1 MPRPWKLLP
10 GLSAH
15 VAALPQWMLLALLLA
30 VQVAIFVFDL
40 FFLPVQ
46 LQGVTFYAAMMPWV
60 VRLRSKAL
68 VFILIGNA
76 ILLNQVDGL
85 YDRDDLWVNVM
96 GIALLMLIGAL
107 SLQSVLAERAERQ
120 RADENEQL
128 RLQLHAEHER
138 SERNR
143 RDRELLLSL
152 ISHDVVQPLTHI
164 QIDIALL
171 DHVARGSVV
180 EDAATV
186 HERITGNAELLR
198 ALIQDLLDLAE
209 GEAGSLKVTPDEF
222 PLPEVMWRAARS
234 FHLGEHPRVHIVVD
248 CPPDLPAVLAD
259 RQRTEQVIRNLLAN
273 AIKYAPPGTVARL
286 IARRTGDMLVV
297 SVEDE
302 GPGVPAA
309 IGRQIF
315 EPFVRLP
322 RDQRGGIPGRGLGL
336 AVSQLLVH
344 GQGGRIWVE
353 TSQEQRTAFR
363 FTVPLAR
370 PSCTSTNG
378 SLPLPTR

>member
-1 MPRPWKLLP
+1 MRR
-10 GLSAH
+10 LSDR
-15 VAALPQWMLLALLLA
+15 VAALPQWSLLALLLCI
-30 VQVAIFVFDL
+30 QVFIFVFDV
-40 FFLPVQ
+40 FVLPVQ

-68 VFILIGNA
+68 VFILIGSA
-76 ILLNQVDGL
+76 ILLNQIDGL
-85 YDRDDLWVNVM
+85 YDHDDLWVSIM
-96 GIALLMLIGAL
+96 GVVLLTLIGAL
-107 SLQSVLAERAERQ
+107 SLQSVLAERVERQ

-138 SERNR
+138 SERSR

-164 QIDIALL
+164 QIDVALL

-180 EDAATV
+180 EDRDAI
-186 HERITGNAELLR
+186 HERIMGNAELLR

-209 GEAGSLKVTPDEF
+209 GEAGALKVTPDEF

-248 CPPDLPAVLAD
+248 CPPDLPAVLGD

-273 AIKYAPPGTVARL
+273 ALKYAPTGTAARL
-286 IARRTGDMLVV
+286 IAERADNTLIV

-302 GPGVPAA
+302 GPGVPAS
-309 IGRQIF
+309 IGRHIF

-336 AVSQLLVH
+336 AVCQLLVQS
-344 GQGGRIWVE
+344 QGGSIWVE
-353 TSQEQRTAFR
+353 TSRERRTAFR
-363 FTVPLAR
+363 FTIPLAE
-370 PSCTSTNG
+370 STCRG
-378 SLPLPTR
+378 TD